1 MRRLGAIIAG
11 GKATRFGG
19 DKSAAL
25 LDGRPLIEHVADGL
39 RAQVERL
46 IVCGR
51 EWPGFD
57 CVEDQP
63 SADMGP
69 LGGLNAALHYA
80 QQNGFDEVATAGCDV
95 LPVAEFPSE
104 LTDGKAIYVDG
115 HYLFGVWPA
124 GLAPQLDGHIS
135 QQKDLSMRNW
145 IAEIDARAISTKEVF
160 HNLNTPSDVAE
171 YDAQMT
177 SKTPSFGVR

>member
-19 DKSAAL
+19 DKAAAL

-39 RAQVERL
+39 RGQVDRL
-46 IVCGR
+46 VLCGR

-57 CVEDQP
+57 CLEDRP

-69 LGGLNAALHYA
+69 LGGLNAALCYA

-95 LPVAEFPSE
+95 LPVAEFPDE
-104 LTDGKAIYVDG
+104 RPDRKAIYVDG

-124 GLAPQLDGHIS
+124 GLAPLLDRHLS
-135 QQKDLSMRNW
+135 QQTNLSMRHW
-145 IAEIDARAISTKEVF
+145 IAEIDARAIRSGEAF
-160 HNLNTPSDVAE
+160 HNLNTPSDVAK
-171 YDAQMT
+171 YAARMT
-177 SKTPSFGVR
+177 